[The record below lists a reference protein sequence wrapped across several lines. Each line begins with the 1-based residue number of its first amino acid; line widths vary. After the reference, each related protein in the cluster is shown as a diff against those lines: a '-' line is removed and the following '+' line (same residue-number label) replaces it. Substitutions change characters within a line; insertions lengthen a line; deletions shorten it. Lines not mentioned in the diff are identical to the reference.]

1 MAFHDKKKIIRC
13 FINGSCGDISNEM
26 ACERHFMVVEFLSP
40 PPFLSLPL
48 ENIPT

>member
-1 MAFHDKKKIIRC
+1 MTKKRSFVV